1 MINTLDTPCGVL
13 PVLEY
18 DGTTIAQSISIA
30 RFLAREFNLAGKNR
44 AEEAQADM
52 IVDCVSDVLNS
63 KNCSNI
69 YKSTLIICIIGKTDI
84 EWLRLLLTSFS
95 SVFHQDS
102 RGILEIS

>member
-69 YKSTLIICIIGKTDI
+69 LQINPYYMYKYIKGVKY
-84 EWLRLLLTSFS
+84 
-95 SVFHQDS
+95 
-102 RGILEIS
+102 

>member
-69 YKSTLIICIIGKTDI
+69 YKSTLIIIYKMCEILKKNYAPLYI
-84 EWLRLLLTSFS
+84 E
-95 SVFHQDS
+95 
-102 RGILEIS
+102 